1 MHKHIFADTYYPGY
15 FFVKFC
21 YVFSFLFFLS
31 FSLCFAFSFYL
42 YKSKIPY
49 FVDFDNV
56 NGKKPHYTAYVLFC
70 YVECLIKL
78 GSVRYNFIII
88 RVGFF

>member
-1 MHKHIFADTYYPGY
+1 MCL
-15 FFVKFC
+15 FVG
-21 YVFSFLFFLS
+21 FFLGGGG
-31 FSLCFAFSFYL
+31 L

-78 GSVRYNFIII
+78 ASVWYNFIIFEYI
-88 RVGFF
+88 LFALGFLSSHFFFSL